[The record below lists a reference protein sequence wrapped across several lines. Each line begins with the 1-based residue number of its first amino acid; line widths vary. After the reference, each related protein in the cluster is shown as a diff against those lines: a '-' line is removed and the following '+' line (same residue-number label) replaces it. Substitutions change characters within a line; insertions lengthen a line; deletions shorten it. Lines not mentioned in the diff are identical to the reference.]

1 MTGRT
6 RRQFLAATGVT
17 IAAALATNPVRAKLA
32 GQAATTGP
40 LSKLAVTPG
49 FITTRPLSKLGVAPG
64 YIVSGRGEHSS
75 NPYFLPQ
82 GKSSHKHMPRPEPV
96 HGKGVMEEDEQ

>member
-17 IAAALATNPVRAKLA
+17 LAAALATNPARAQLA
-32 GQAATTGP
+32 GQGATTRLP
-40 LSKLAVTPG
+40 SKV
-49 FITTRPLSKLGVAPG
+49 GVAPG

-75 NPYFLPQ
+75 NPFFVPQ
-82 GKSSHKHMPRPEPV
+82 GKPSSKHMPRPQAV
-96 HGKGVMEEDEQ
+96 HGKGLMDEDTP

>member
-6 RRQFLAATGVT
+6 RRQFLASTGVT
-17 IAAALATNPVRAKLA
+17 FAAALATNPGRAQLVN
-32 GQAATTGP
+32 QA
-40 LSKLAVTPG
+40 
-49 FITTRPLSKLGVAPG
+49 ITTRRPSKLGVAPG

-82 GKSSHKHMPRPEPV
+82 GKPSTKHMPRPQAA
-96 HGKGVMEEDEQ
+96 HGKGVMEEDAR

>member
-17 IAAALATNPVRAKLA
+17 LAGALATNVARAQLV
-32 GQAATTGP
+32 GQR
-40 LSKLAVTPG
+40 
-49 FITTRPLSKLGVAPG
+49 ITTRLPSKLGVAPG

-75 NPYFLPQ
+75 NPFFVPQ
-82 GKSSHKHMPRPEPV
+82 GKLSNKHMPRPQAI
-96 HGKGVMEEDEQ
+96 HGKGVMEEDTL

>member
-1 MTGRT
+1 MTQRT

-17 IAAALATNPVRAKLA
+17 LAAALATNPARAQLA

-40 LSKLAVTPG
+40 LSNPG
-49 FITTRPLSKLGVAPG
+49 MARGSITSRSLSKLGVAPG

-82 GKSSHKHMPRPEPV
+82 GKPSTKHMPRPQAA
-96 HGKGVMEEDEQ
+96 HGKGVMEEDAR